1 MPQNQPQ
8 MESFKDCFINDSTC
22 GNRIIRA
29 HILSQAATM
38 SLIKGDT
45 PSGAKVVQ
53 LGNLDESG
61 RKRPKLIGWKKASS
75 HHCFCDKHDNDL
87 FEDIENG
94 NSIDLGNI
102 RQLFVISLRSFAYS
116 YYRAKGFLNRDNSK
130 VDTNEG
136 IWKELTKMVQAGRG
150 QYKPEG
156 KTLDFDF
163 WAFETIRQ
171 KFLDLLSKEQ
181 FDGLVYRSFEVPMK
195 FPIASAGVL
204 MARMT
209 DPNNSIPVFL
219 SYSGETPLVTPPA
232 IILTVLPDNNER
244 TIIIFGI
251 LKSDHNARMV
261 LDKILRLTGIELR
274 RAISSIII
282 GTSNENTFLNPKLWE
297 FIQNE
302 GGEEKMI
309 EEINDNSR
317 LDLISIGPY
326 PVRQSSFD
334 LFDPKYSCKSLE
346 VQD

>member
-1 MPQNQPQ
+1 
-8 MESFKDCFINDSTC
+8 
-22 GNRIIRA
+22 
-29 HILSQAATM
+29 M

-45 PSGAKVVQ
+45 PGGAKVVH
-53 LGNLDESG
+53 LGNLDEELSK
-61 RKRPKLIGWKKASS
+61 KRPKLIGWKKASS

-87 FEDIENG
+87 FAEIENG
-94 NSIDLGNI
+94 NSIDLNNI

-116 YYRAKGFLNRDNSK
+116 YYRAKGARNRYNTK
-130 VDTNEG
+130 IDTKEG
-136 IWKELTKMVQAGRG
+136 IWNELTKMLQSGRG

-171 KFLDLLSKEQ
+171 KFLDLLSRKQ
-181 FDGLVYRSFEVPMK
+181 FDGLDYWSCEIPMK

-209 DPNNSIPVFL
+209 DPSQSIPVFL

-232 IILTVLPDNNER
+232 IILTVLPDNKDR

-261 LDKILRLTGIELR
+261 LDKILRLTGVEFR

-282 GTSNENTFLNPKLWE
+282 GTSNENTFLNPDLWD

-302 GGEEKMI
+302 GGEEKII

-326 PVRQSSFD
+326 PVKQSSFD
-334 LFDPKYSCKSLE
+334 LFDPKYSCKSLDIPE
-346 VQD
+346 